1 MKNGEGLYFV
11 NLYFSWQSGW
21 ILTVG
26 LPLSNHLYNLVDPTT
41 AGVVFVEEKEGSYCI
56 FT

>member
-1 MKNGEGLYFV
+1 MNGEGLYFV

-26 LPLSNHLYNLVDPTT
+26 LPLTNHLYNLVVLTT
-41 AGVVFVEEKEGSYCI
+41 TREVFVAEKEGIYCI